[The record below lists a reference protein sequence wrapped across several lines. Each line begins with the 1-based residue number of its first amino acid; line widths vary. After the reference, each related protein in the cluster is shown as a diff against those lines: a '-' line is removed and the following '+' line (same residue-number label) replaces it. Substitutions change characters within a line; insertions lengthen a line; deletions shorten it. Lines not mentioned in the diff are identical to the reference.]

1 MTAQDVDA
9 VLLLAAAV
17 NQAPQWNREVYLK
30 MLEPSPVQ
38 HFAYLAANEQLV
50 GGFAIA
56 SWLPPE
62 EAAELET
69 VAVDARLRRHRLGS
83 TLLHA
88 CMLAATQAG
97 AGIIRL
103 EVRESN
109 FAALALYQ
117 RNGFSPVG
125 RRRAYYSAPVEDAIL
140 LQAHLGSSGLQS
152 PL

>member
-69 VAVDARLRRHRLGS
+69 VAVDARLRRHHTPPRGRG
-83 TLLHA
+83 
-88 CMLAATQAG
+88 CP
-97 AGIIRL
+97 R
-103 EVRESN
+103 
-109 FAALALYQ
+109 
-117 RNGFSPVG
+117 
-125 RRRAYYSAPVEDAIL
+125 RRRACDRPRLHRGREEGLCADQGDDGRAGRVRIAAHARHEGHGADPGGPGRADA
-140 LQAHLGSSGLQS
+140 AAD
-152 PL
+152 